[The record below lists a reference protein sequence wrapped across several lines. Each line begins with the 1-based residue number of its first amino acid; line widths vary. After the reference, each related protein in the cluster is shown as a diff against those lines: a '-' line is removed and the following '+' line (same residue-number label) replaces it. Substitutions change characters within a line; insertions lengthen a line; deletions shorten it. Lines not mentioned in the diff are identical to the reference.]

1 MLAVKRRVLAAA
13 GAEVPVAEAA
23 GEARGSILRQS
34 SLDKVELPL
43 RTGDWA
49 GVAAD
54 LSTPAWAD
62 ALRAAGFDPHKPTV
76 WVAEGLLMYLRPEAV
91 DSVLKQ
97 AAGQCWLS
105 MT

>member
-1 MLAVKRRVLAAA
+1 MLAVKRRVLVAA

-23 GEARGSILRQS
+23 GEVRGGILRQS

-54 LSTPAWAD
+54 LSSPAWAD

-76 WVAEGLLMYLRPEAV
+76 WVAEGLLMYLQAEAV
-91 DSVLKQ
+91 DSVLRT
-97 AAGQCWLS
+97 ALS
-105 MT
+105 ERG